1 LKNHGCHQTAVCYF
15 HNNVKKKFSNSNLCT
30 SATIAAPPAVTVAR
44 RGDWS
49 LRTKVS
55 DIYWVSSAEAQI
67 YDSTEIRG
75 RWKVSRR
82 GQDPYVNPQEG

>member
-1 LKNHGCHQTAVCYF
+1 M
-15 HNNVKKKFSNSNLCT
+15 SNSNLCT

-55 DIYWVSSAEAQI
+55 DIYWVSAEAGI
-67 YDSTEIRG
+67 YDNTDMRG

-82 GQDPYVNPQEG
+82 WQDPYVNPQEG